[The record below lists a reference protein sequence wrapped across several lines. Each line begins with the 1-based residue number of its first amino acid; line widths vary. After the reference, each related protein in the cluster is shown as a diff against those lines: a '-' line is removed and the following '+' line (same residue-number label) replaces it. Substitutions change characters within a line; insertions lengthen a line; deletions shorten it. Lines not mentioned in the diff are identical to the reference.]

1 MSYATAGSRHFMYLL
16 GLFSITLVLTVS
28 CAPAAEE
35 TPLATN
41 VTVFEGARLILGDGS
56 DAIENGSIMIQDDRI
71 TAVGAAADIQVP
83 AGAQRVDLT
92 GKTVMPAIVDAHK
105 HVATE
110 REALV
115 RMLQDFAYF
124 GVGAVQSMGLDGDDL
139 AFQVR
144 DQPIAGAARVR
155 SAGRGI
161 TSPEPGRSEVPQW
174 VTTEEEARAAVAGQA
189 DQVDLIKIWVD
200 DRNGQYEKLS
210 AELYGPVI
218 DEAHNNNIK
227 VAAHIFALSDAK
239 GLLEAGLD
247 AFAHSVRDQDVDDEF
262 MAMVAERPDFV
273 LIPNLPGRG
282 VAEDMSW
289 LSGSLPDEQVAG
301 LQERAVD
308 RPQAQESFGIQGRN
322 LERMSGAGVKVAL
335 GTDGGTTWAP
345 HQEMAD
351 MVAAGMSPAA
361 VIVAATSVPAEFI
374 GLTDTGTLAA
384 GKMADFIVLDANP
397 LDDITN
403 TRQISSVYLRGQ
415 EVDREAIGARMSAP
429 PTPE

>member
-1 MSYATAGSRHFMYLL
+1 MSYVTAGSRHFMCLL
-16 GLFSITLVLTVS
+16 GLFSITLVLTAS

-35 TPLATN
+35 APAATN

-56 DAIENGSIMIQDDRI
+56 DPIENGAIMIQDDRI
-71 TAVGAAADIQVP
+71 IAVGAMGQIEVP
-83 AGAQRVDLT
+83 AGAEHVDLA

-105 HVATE
+105 HVAGE

-115 RMLQDFAYF
+115 SMLQDFAYF
-124 GVGAVQSMGLDGDDL
+124 GVGAVQSMGLDEGDL

-144 DQPIAGAARVR
+144 NEPIPGAARLR
-155 SAGRGI
+155 FAGRGI
-161 TSPEPGRSEVPQW
+161 TSPEEGRSEVPLW
-174 VTTEEEARAAVAGQA
+174 VTNEEEARAAVAGQA

-218 DEAHNNNIK
+218 DEAHNNNLK

-239 GLLEAGLD
+239 GLLEADLD
-247 AFAHSVRDQDVDDEF
+247 AFAHSVRDMDVDDEI
-262 MAMVAERPDFV
+262 MGMLAERPDFV
-273 LIPNLPGRG
+273 LIPNMGARG

-289 LSGSLPDEQVAG
+289 LSGSLPDEQVAR

-322 LERMSGAGVKVAL
+322 LDRMNEAGVTIAL

-351 MVAAGMSPAA
+351 MVAAGMTPAE
-361 VIVAATSVPAEFI
+361 VIVAATRNSAEFI
-374 GLTDTGTLAA
+374 GLAGTGTLAT
-384 GKMADFIVLDANP
+384 GKMADFVVLDANP

-403 TRQISSVYLRGQ
+403 TRRIYSVYLRGQ
-415 EVDREAIGARMSAP
+415 EVDREAIRARMSAP
-429 PTPE
+429 TPE